1 MWLQNC
7 EISLLSVVVA
17 LLLPSSVGLFSLWG
31 WSGNVG
37 PASDQNWQCRAPSA
51 PPPSRSLCHGLP
63 HPTLPPPSIWLSF
76 IFSPLFGAKK
86 RIWAPPKQLAP
97 KDPFSPTLPYSSIPS
112 MPFQTL
118 QNNAPWDHVDSL
130 YSHGLQM
137 KPKAN
142 VFSLFF
148 FPFFFWKLTL
158 DRIMFRGVHVSNEA
172 NFRFWGI
179 EFGWFYDWLSW
190 EVHVTISKRQID
202 KSFK

>member
-86 RIWAPPKQLAP
+86 RIWAPPRTATVSQR
-97 KDPFSPTLPYSSIPS
+97 
-112 MPFQTL
+112 PFQSHPALPFHTIHAL
-118 QNNAPWDHVDSL
+118 PNHAPWDHVDSL

-142 VFSLFF
+142 VFSIFF
-148 FPFFFWKLTL
+148 FPLK
-158 DRIMFRGVHVSNEA
+158 IMF
-172 NFRFWGI
+172 
-179 EFGWFYDWLSW
+179 
-190 EVHVTISKRQID
+190 
-202 KSFK
+202 